1 MTGKHIIAIVTGTAL
16 ALTGCA
22 TYTPSMAKLDA
33 SGAGANRQSAQGVTI
48 FVDEHI
54 SKSKSERAFD
64 TDLRD
69 DGVVALLVTVQNRA
83 AKAFDMK
90 TMDVV
95 LRDGAGTLKLLGP
108 EEAAER
114 AKKSATARA
123 IGWSLIVPIIGI
135 PIAATASVMH
145 TNKVNRQMRED
156 FAAKSLSSA
165 TVEPGKDNTGYLFF
179 ESEKARGDFIALVLE
194 VKGAFAGATEPF
206 AVATTIAPVSA
217 KPPQVAQPSATN
229 PPQAPK

>member
-1 MTGKHIIAIVTGTAL
+1 MTGKHIVAVVTGIAF

-33 SGAGANRQSAQGVTI
+33 SGAGANRQSTKGITV

-54 SKSKSERAFD
+54 SKSKSEKAFD

-69 DGVVALLVTVQNRA
+69 DGVVALLVTVQNRGTQP
-83 AKAFDMK
+83 FEMK

-95 LRDGAGTLKLLGP
+95 LRDGAGTLKLLSADD
-108 EEAAER
+108 AAER

-135 PIAATASVMH
+135 PFAATASVMH

-156 FAAKSLSSA
+156 FTAKFLSSA

-179 ESEKARGDFIALVLE
+179 ESEKARGDFNALALE
-194 VKGAFAGATEPF
+194 VRGSFVGAAEP
-206 AVATTIAPVSA
+206 VSVVTTIAPVSVR
-217 KPPQVAQPSATN
+217 PPETAQPSATN
-229 PPQAPK
+229 LPQSPK

>member
-1 MTGKHIIAIVTGTAL
+1 MTSKLIVAIVTGVAL

-33 SGAGANRQSAQGVTI
+33 SGAGASRQSAQGVTV

-54 SKSKSERAFD
+54 SKSKSEKAFD

-69 DGVVALLVTVQNRA
+69 DGVVALLVTVQNRGVQ
-83 AKAFDMK
+83 AFEIK

-95 LRDGAGTLKLLGP
+95 LRDGIGTLKLLGP

-156 FAAKSLSSA
+156 FTAKYLSSA
-165 TVEPGKDNTGYLFF
+165 TVDPGKDSTGYLFF
-179 ESEKARGDFIALVLE
+179 EAEKARSDFNALALE
-194 VKGAFAGATEPF
+194 VKGNFAGSVE
-206 AVATTIAPVSA
+206 AVAVITSIAPVSV
-217 KPPQVAQPSATN
+217 KPPVTAQPSASN
-229 PPQAPK
+229 LPQSPK